1 MTFGEK
7 IQKLRKEAGL
17 SQEEF
22 SYQLGVS
29 RQAVSKWERD
39 NGYPETEKIVR
50 MSRLFNVSLDYLLND
65 DDLQKPEISP
75 DEKGI
80 YISREMA
87 EGFLSYQKRK
97 LQKTGIAVGLF
108 FGGLSISF
116 WDAEISMVLLMICI
130 IVGIVLLFSVK
141 LADDPYRKIW
151 TENLSFDKAVKSELI
166 SAYSDKKKTVHI
178 INLVGIA
185 LIAVGFLL
193 CPLIVPAE
201 MYVVDNI
208 VFTCGMILA
217 GLGAFLCVYMSGIIR
232 TYRILIMNEEYH
244 KKRR

>member
-75 DEKGI
+75 DEKVL

-141 LADDPYRKIW
+141 LADDPYRRIW

-166 SAYSDKKKTVHI
+166 SDYSDKKKTVHVI
-178 INLVGIA
+178 TLVGIA
-185 LIAVGFLL
+185 MIAVGFLL
-193 CPLIVPAE
+193 CPLIVPVE

-208 VFTCGMILA
+208 VFACGMILA

>member
-17 SQEEF
+17 SQEEL

-75 DEKGI
+75 DENGI

-141 LADDPYRKIW
+141 LADDPYHKIW
-151 TENLSFDKAVKSELI
+151 TENLAFDKAVKSELI
-166 SAYSDKKKTVHI
+166 SDYSDKKKTVHI

-201 MYVVDNI
+201 MYVVENI
-208 VFTCGMILA
+208 VFACGMILA

>member
-1 MTFGEK
+1 
-7 IQKLRKEAGL
+7 
-17 SQEEF
+17 
-22 SYQLGVS
+22 
-29 RQAVSKWERD
+29 
-39 NGYPETEKIVR
+39 

-75 DEKGI
+75 DEKDC
-80 YISREMA
+80 ISVGNGR
-87 EGFLSYQKRK
+87 GFSFIPKRK

-141 LADDPYRKIW
+141 LADDPYRRIW

-166 SAYSDKKKTVHI
+166 SDYSDKKKTVHVI
-178 INLVGIA
+178 TLSGNCYDCRRI
-185 LIAVGFLL
+185 LL
-193 CPLIVPAE
+193 CPLIVPVE

-208 VFTCGMILA
+208 VFACGMILA
-217 GLGAFLCVYMSGIIR
+217 GLGAFFAFICPALLG
-232 TYRILIMNEEYH
+232 LIEY
-244 KKRR
+244 